1 MSRLEQLF
9 IEEKFDPQD
18 DHVMPLPELLAI
30 PLNKE
35 VKKKQKRKQGIN
47 CQYIHNL

>member
-35 VKKKQKRKQGIN
+35 VKKKKNESKVLTGNI
-47 CQYIHNL
+47 